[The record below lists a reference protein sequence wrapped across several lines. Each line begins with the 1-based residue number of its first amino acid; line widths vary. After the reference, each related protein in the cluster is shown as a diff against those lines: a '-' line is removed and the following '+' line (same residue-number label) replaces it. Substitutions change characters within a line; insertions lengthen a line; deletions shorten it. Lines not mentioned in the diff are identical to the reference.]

1 METDLLNFAGSGI
14 LGGLLG
20 GVFRLAP
27 EILKFFDRKNE
38 RQHELNMF
46 SMQTDLEKVK
56 GNFKLD
62 EKYADYGIAQLNAS
76 VAAFNEQ
83 AETASKSYKW
93 VAALSALVRPAI
105 TYALFG
111 MYMGIKVA
119 FIISGLDSGDSWQI
133 VLSRNWTADD
143 FAMLNAVLMF
153 WFLNRSIER
162 YSK

>member
-93 VAALSALVRPAI
+93 VAALSALVRPTI

-111 MYMGIKVA
+111 MYLGVKIA
-119 FIISGLDSGDSWQI
+119 FIMSGLDSGDSWTL
-133 VLSRNWTADD
+133 VLAKNWASDD
-143 FAMLNAVLMF
+143 FSLLSSILMF
-153 WFLNRSIER
+153 WFVGRSLEK

>member
-1 METDLLNFAGSGI
+1 METELLNFAGSGI

-27 EILKFFDRKNE
+27 EVLKFFDRKNE
-38 RQHELNMF
+38 RTHEAKMF
-46 SMQTDLEKVK
+46 EMQTDLEKVK

-93 VAALSALVRPAI
+93 VAALSALVRPTI

-111 MYMGIKVA
+111 MYIGIKMA
-119 FIISGLDSGDSWQI
+119 FIVSGLDSGDSWQI